1 MCVAIKKVWQME
13 LHLDI
18 AECLERN
25 PNETTCIETPHL
37 EEGYLFI
44 ANDTQQ
50 HGSKVEK

>member
-1 MCVAIKKVWQME
+1 ME
-13 LHLDI
+13 LHLYI

-44 ANDTQQ
+44 ANETQQ
-50 HGSKVEK
+50 HAPNVEK

>member
-1 MCVAIKKVWQME
+1 ME

-44 ANDTQQ
+44 ANETQH
-50 HGSKVEK
+50 HGPKVEK